1 MDDYKIEVFRQTELF
16 RELDSEVLKILAGHA
31 VEKHL
36 ERNEILFL
44 AGEEAKG
51 LYIIAEGS
59 VRAFRTG
66 LDGREQVIHVE
77 RAVATIAEVP
87 VFDNGDYPSTVSAE
101 EATRVYFLGRKE
113 VFELCLK
120 HPPIALSAARLLAKR
135 LRKCAELVESLSLRE
150 VGQRLARLLLE
161 EAQLRGMP
169 TKNGISFKQKLTH
182 HQLAARAGSVREVIT
197 RLLYRLQVQGLIIVN
212 GKEIIIPDL
221 RRLAKYADSEKL

>member
-1 MDDYKIEVFRQTELF
+1 VDDYKIEVFRQTELF